1 MSRRRLGRGELFP
14 GFDYRAAF
22 YSGFPGTSRGI
33 NGRDRAEFG
42 RRISQVVDD
51 TEKQVLRRVYFS
63 PKSSG

>member
-1 MSRRRLGRGELFP
+1 MSLRRLGRGELFP

-33 NGRDRAEFG
+33 NGRDQAEFG

-51 TEKQVLRRVYFS
+51 TEK
-63 PKSSG
+63 